1 MNQWRNLTK
10 LKHSRWIVKRMPFM
24 SQVGFDCDLTPLG
37 HPDIRE
43 VTSSWDGEGC
53 KVELSMAHNAF
64 SKFKR
69 FVAYIT
75 LGSSNFAKL

>member
-1 MNQWRNLTK
+1 
-10 LKHSRWIVKRMPFM
+10 M

-53 KVELSMAHNAF
+53 KVELSMANNAF